1 MIHVLWA
8 LSRVQ
13 VKESLEITLDYS
25 VDNEPINL
33 LMTNVL
39 RRVNPDYGYKLK
51 IVARE
56 YCDEFLHMLLNFPLI
71 NKTLLI
77 KDDFDE

>member
-13 VKESLEITLDYS
+13 VKESLEITLNYS
-25 VDNEPINL
+25 VDSEPINL

-39 RRVNPDYGYKLK
+39 RRANPDYGYKLK
-51 IVARE
+51 IVAKE

-71 NKTLLI
+71 NKSLLI
-77 KDDFDE
+77 KDDIDE